1 MHVHNTHM
9 RAHHARAQ
17 HTRARAVPHV
27 VRVLC
32 VQVNFYEGPPFKFK
46 GTAKSHERFPNCVRS
61 PPAWEAFLAYPYPS
75 PGPSP

>member
-1 MHVHNTHM
+1 MLC
-9 RAHHARAQ
+9 
-17 HTRARAVPHV
+17 
-27 VRVLC
+27 VLC

-61 PPAWEAFLAYPYPS
+61 SPAWEAFLAYPYPS

>member
-1 MHVHNTHM
+1 MHVHNT
-9 RAHHARAQ
+9 RA
-17 HTRARAVPHV
+17 ARAVSNV

-61 PPAWEAFLAYPYPS
+61 SPAREAFLALPLPLTRTE
-75 PGPSP
+75 P

>member
-1 MHVHNTHM
+1 MHVHL
-9 RAHHARAQ
+9 
-17 HTRARAVPHV
+17 HTRARRVHV

-32 VQVNFYEGPPFKFK
+32 VQVNFYDGPPFKFK

-61 PPAWEAFLAYPYPS
+61 SPARGVFLTRPLPDPYPS